1 MGLKTHLAPEALDS
15 LSAIQNFLSVSPQ
28 VIFASKQG
36 FLKHENVENIQL
48 KAIMNHDSWSFV
60 ISLVS
65 YRKMKT

>member
-1 MGLKTHLAPEALDS
+1 MGMKTHLAPESLDS

-36 FLKHENVENIQL
+36 FLKHENVENIWL

-60 ISLVS
+60 ISLVAH
-65 YRKMKT
+65 RKMKT